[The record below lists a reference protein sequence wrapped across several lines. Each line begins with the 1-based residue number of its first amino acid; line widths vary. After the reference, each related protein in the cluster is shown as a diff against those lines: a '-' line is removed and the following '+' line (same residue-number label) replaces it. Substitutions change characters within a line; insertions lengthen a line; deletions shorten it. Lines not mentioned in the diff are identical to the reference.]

1 MKLFNAEKYGPWQFS
16 IFRIIFG
23 TYLTVHFA
31 TLIPYAQEVFG
42 PDGMISDPSQIPTHK
57 IFPNVLNLLSSDFSL
72 QGFLILMTVLSLA
85 YTVGFA
91 RQAISLVL
99 WYGWACLFNRNIF
112 IANPSIPYVGWLLL
126 ATTVIR
132 SGEPLS
138 VWPKQNRPWQM
149 NPWIFNGAWWLLI
162 IGYTFSGV
170 HKAMAESWQN
180 GKALIYV
187 LELPTTRDWWP
198 KDVLLQLPEIFL
210 RSMSWGTLALEILF
224 LPLCLYKKTR
234 VPATIAM
241 IGMHV
246 GILTTVSIA
255 DLTFGMFMIHLFV
268 VESDWGVERDTKK
281 VLFFDGVCGLCDHFI
296 TFMVDADREN
306 VLKFATQQGDAFQT
320 PDVKNKIDPK
330 MGDSIFYLKG
340 DKIYSKSSAVLTA
353 MSDMGGIWKLLL
365 FFKLIPAPIRDQ
377 VYDVVAKNRY
387 KMFGKHETCRLPTPE
402 ERAKFLT

>member
-1 MKLFNAEKYGPWQFS
+1 
-16 IFRIIFG
+16 
-23 TYLTVHFA
+23 
-31 TLIPYAQEVFG
+31 
-42 PDGMISDPSQIPTHK
+42 
-57 IFPNVLNLLSSDFSL
+57 
-72 QGFLILMTVLSLA
+72 
-85 YTVGFA
+85 
-91 RQAISLVL
+91 
-99 WYGWACLFNRNIF
+99 
-112 IANPSIPYVGWLLL
+112 
-126 ATTVIR
+126 
-132 SGEPLS
+132 
-138 VWPKQNRPWQM
+138 M